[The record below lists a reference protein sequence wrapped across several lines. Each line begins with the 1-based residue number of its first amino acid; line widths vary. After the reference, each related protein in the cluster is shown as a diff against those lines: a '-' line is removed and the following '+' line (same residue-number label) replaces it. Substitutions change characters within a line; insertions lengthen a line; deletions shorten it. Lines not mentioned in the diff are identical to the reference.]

1 MDEAEE
7 AGREALERLCEAAK
21 PAEDLVGRIGRW
33 ENGDRSK
40 FEIIA
45 GDGTWFVVRP
55 FGTDM
60 REVAS
65 RGDFDLLPDAPE
77 DERREPCGP

>member
-40 FEIIA
+40 F
-45 GDGTWFVVRP
+45 GQ
-55 FGTDM
+55 
-60 REVAS
+60 
-65 RGDFDLLPDAPE
+65 
-77 DERREPCGP
+77 